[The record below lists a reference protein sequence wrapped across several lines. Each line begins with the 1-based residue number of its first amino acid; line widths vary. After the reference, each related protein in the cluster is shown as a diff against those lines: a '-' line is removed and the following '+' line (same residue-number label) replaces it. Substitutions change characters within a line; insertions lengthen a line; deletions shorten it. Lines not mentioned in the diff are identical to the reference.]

1 VIEGFALA
9 LLVAEMIFIYVIAV
23 VTAHAPWLVS
33 DRYLA

>member
-23 VTAHAPWLVS
+23 VTADARLLDS